1 MSFTDLEYVLMLAV
15 AVLLWRGAVLSS
27 KVDMFAAQALTYAT
41 FLVAIGKK
49 KGRVVPS
56 DESNTGFKFEEI
68 K

>member
-1 MSFTDLEYVLMLAV
+1 MTFTDLEYVLMLAV

-27 KVDMFAAQALTYAT
+27 MADKLGTRANTYAT

-56 DESNTGFKFEEI
+56 DESSTGFKFEEI